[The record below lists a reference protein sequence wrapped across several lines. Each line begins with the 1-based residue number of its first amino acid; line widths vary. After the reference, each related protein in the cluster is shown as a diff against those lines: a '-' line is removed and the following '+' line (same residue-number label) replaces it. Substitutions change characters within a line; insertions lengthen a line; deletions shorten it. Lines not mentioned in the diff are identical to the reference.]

1 MGNVGKMISVSMCVQ
16 FTTLSTI
23 NENSYFGSAF
33 LSSHPFFTDGLSWRE
48 LFFALML
55 DGKVRIVG
63 GK

>member
-1 MGNVGKMISVSMCVQ
+1 MGSVGKMISVSMFVQ

-33 LSSHPFFTDGLSWRE
+33 HSSHPFFTDGLSWRE
-48 LFFALML
+48 FFALMF